1 MKEFTRECPT
11 CGRKA
16 VAALKRQLLEHYATK
31 QPAKFLQ
38 LDGFTDCGAGDS
50 VMHPDENGDCCM
62 STWCDELRSGG
73 IAVRVQ
79 ILEGTPHIAACRV
92 LERLLAWLKDGTFGR
107 NADGRLVDERRDF
120 ISDAPIS
127 F

>member
-1 MKEFTRECPT
+1 MKEFTRECPA
-11 CGRKA
+11 CGPKA
-16 VAALKRQLLEHYATK
+16 VAALKQRLLEHYATK
-31 QPAKFLQ
+31 QPAGFLQ
-38 LDGFTDCGAGDS
+38 LDGFIDVEGDS

-62 STWCDELRSGG
+62 SGWNDELRSGG

-107 NADGRLVDERRDF
+107 DADGRLVQQ
-120 ISDAPIS
+120 SANVPPY
-127 F
+127 